1 MKFFFFKSSDELATM
16 TTSAEH
22 SINGEPSTDPTV
34 VVVSSMEPAPAPGTS
49 SLGRGPVE
57 IGHEVTVAEQPAA
70 EQKRN
75 DVIV

>member
-1 MKFFFFKSSDELATM
+1 M

-34 VVVSSMEPAPAPGTS
+34 VVVSPAPANP

-57 IGHEVTVAEQPAA
+57 IGHEVTVVEQPAA
-70 EQKRN
+70 EQRRN
-75 DVIV
+75 DVVV